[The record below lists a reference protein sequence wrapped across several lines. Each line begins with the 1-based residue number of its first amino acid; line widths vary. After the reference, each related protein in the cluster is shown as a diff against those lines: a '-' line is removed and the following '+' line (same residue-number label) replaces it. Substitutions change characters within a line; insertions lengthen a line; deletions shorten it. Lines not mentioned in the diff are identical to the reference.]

1 VRVGSTTARS
11 TDFSANSGSSNSSS
25 NSASANSSNN
35 SASSSSNTEENS
47 TSEREHYHTQQYG
60 YYEHSHALPFEF
72 QMLECIL
79 HKTCREVE
87 AEYESFQAQVRRT
100 LHDPDLVSSEDLLF
114 EILQHKRYMNKF
126 TTFVREMYEAIDGL
140 LESDEDMASMYL
152 TETRVL
158 NRPRPID
165 KHEEIE
171 MLLETYVTQLED
183 ILNRIDELK
192 SDINSTQD
200 FLEICLDAVRNR
212 MIEYDLKMTIAGFAI
227 TLGTLLAGLFGMN
240 LLNHFE
246 HSPIS
251 FFVVSGVICAASI
264 TAFAAVMLRLKRR
277 GVFTSAQ
284 YFNQKS
290 KRLQEATGG
299 FTAGTP
305 L

>member
-1 VRVGSTTARS
+1 
-11 TDFSANSGSSNSSS
+11 
-25 NSASANSSNN
+25 
-35 SASSSSNTEENS
+35 
-47 TSEREHYHTQQYG
+47 
-60 YYEHSHALPFEF
+60 
-72 QMLECIL
+72 MLECIL

-87 AEYESFQAQVRRT
+87 AEYESFQAQVKRT

-126 TTFVREMYEAIDGL
+126 TTFVRELYEAIDGL

-152 TETRVL
+152 TEALVWH
-158 NRPRPID
+158 RPRSVD

-171 MLLETYVTQLED
+171 MLLETYLTQLED
-183 ILNRIDELK
+183 VLNRIEELK

-227 TLGTLLAGLFGMN
+227 TLGTLVAGLFGMN

-246 HSPIS
+246 QSPVG
-251 FFVVSGVICAASI
+251 FYLVSGAIAAASI
-264 TAFAAVMLRLKRR
+264 SAFAIVMIRLKRR

-290 KRLQEATGG
+290 KRLQEASSSASSSSTG
-299 FTAGTP
+299 FTAGTGTF
-305 L
+305 